1 MLIKHQL
8 IMMMKMRDERGWE
21 LKEEDKREKNQEGA
35 KREEQKQKSD
45 NKANS
50 SW

>member
-8 IMMMKMRDERGWE
+8 IMMTKMRDERGWE

-35 KREEQKQKSD
+35 KREEQKQRSD
-45 NKANS
+45 NKANN
-50 SW
+50 

>member
-35 KREEQKQKSD
+35 KREEQKQRSD
-45 NKANS
+45 HKANN
-50 SW
+50 